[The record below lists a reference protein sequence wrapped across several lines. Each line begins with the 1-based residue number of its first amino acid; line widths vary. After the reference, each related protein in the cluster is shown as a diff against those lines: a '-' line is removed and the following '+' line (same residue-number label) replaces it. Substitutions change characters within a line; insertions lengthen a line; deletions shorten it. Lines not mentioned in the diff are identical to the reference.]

1 MSDLPAGVTLQ
12 ELRTFLVLAEDAHF
26 GRAAER
32 LFLSQPYLSRT
43 IASLER
49 KLGGQL
55 VDRGHHRLTSF
66 GHSALSE
73 LRPAY
78 MALSVAIEQ
87 TRAGRGGHVLRLG
100 CTYAVDRATMVALR
114 AAYADVCPGGELEV
128 IETMPDS
135 PYLAIR
141 DGEVDAFVWWRE
153 APARDFEYGPTIQRQ
168 RVVAGMGSDHPLA
181 TRDDL
186 TLEDLADYR
195 VLLPQYADHPEPASI
210 IFPATAP
217 SGRVI
222 ARGPSR
228 PGYLARAAYDL
239 ADSDDLFM
247 LTEGV
252 VGVFEQR
259 SDLHFAPVTDAP
271 AYRLAPMWL
280 RVRADDR
287 IHALVGAARRLVQRV
302 DSPRSDSR
310 RRSGGA

>member
-1 MSDLPAGVTLQ
+1 MTDLPAGVTLQ
-12 ELRTFLVLAEDAHF
+12 ELRTFLTLAEDAHF

-55 VDRGHHRLTSF
+55 VDRGRHRLTSF
-66 GHSALSE
+66 GHNALTE

-78 MALSVAIEQ
+78 MALCAAIERA
-87 TRAGRGGHVLRLG
+87 RAGRGGLVLRLG
-100 CTYAVDRATMVALR
+100 CTYAVDRATMAALR
-114 AAYADVCPGGELEV
+114 AAYADLCPGGELEV

-153 APARDFEYGPTIQRQ
+153 APAPDFEFGPTIERQ
-168 RVVAGMGSDHPLA
+168 RVVAGMRSDHPLA
-181 TRDDL
+181 ARGDL
-186 TLEDLADYR
+186 TLEDLADFR
-195 VLLPQYADHPEPASI
+195 VLLPQYADLPEPASI

-228 PGYLARAAYDL
+228 PGYLARAAYNL
-239 ADSDDLFM
+239 AHSDDLFM

-252 VGVFEQR
+252 VGVFDQR
-259 SDLHFAPVTDAP
+259 SDLHFALVTDAP
-271 AYRLAPMWL
+271 TYRLAPMWL
-280 RVRADDR
+280 RGRADDR
-287 IHALVGAARRLVQRV
+287 MHALTDAVRSLVQRP
-302 DSPRSDSR
+302 DSHANLS
-310 RRSGGA
+310 